1 MIDEAALFSQAIKH
15 IEKKDYL
22 NAEQSFREL
31 IKLNNIHAQ
40 INLATLYLDPHAG
53 LNKHQEALEILL
65 DAVNKPEGIS
75 AANSIGMMYMTGM
88 GVKLNYK
95 TAYDWFAKGADADI
109 AACMVNMGN
118 LNVMGIESKP
128 DLEAAI
134 SCFIRSHKHGY
145 PHGFNEV
152 TRLLTKAN
160 KNSTSKAKVS
170 ALYEH
175 AIHTFFIENAEGTLQ
190 GKGDLEYQFA
200 EMLDQVSGFHSFKKY
215 AYDWYLISHSKGNL
229 FATNNIGAMLLK
241 GELGHTDLDAA
252 LSFFKQAAEQGH
264 PHAMKNLGCCYL
276 EGIGSPIDI
285 DAAIHWLQQSV
296 NQGCEQAI
304 PALGFAYYTQD
315 PHKSSRYLDLME
327 KACQQ
332 NHPESLAILGE
343 IYLDGE
349 YVPANESKGIQLLE
363 HASELNS
370 TKASLL
376 LGIYFT
382 CKSEPPKYDKANT
395 YLQKVIHLTHWEKG
409 HIALLAELYHLHHKE
424 LGTAIAIQLN
434 LHLANQGDAEA
445 QARLA
450 SLYLESQD
458 EHKDPI
464 QAFKYASLSA
474 KQKHP
479 NGLCI
484 LLAMYLAGDLND
496 ADLLSEIISDLDELS
511 KNGSAVSAFTLA
523 KFYQSGSKYIQQDKH
538 LFMEYLSQA
547 AKLGFPPAI
556 AAMKKIP
563 KN

>member
-22 NAEQSFREL
+22 NAEQCFIEL
-31 IKLNNIHAQ
+31 IKQNNIHAQ

-53 LNKHQEALEILL
+53 LNKHQKALEILL

-75 AANSIGMMYMTGM
+75 ASNSLGMMYMTGM

-109 AACMVNMGN
+109 AACMVNMGK
-118 LNVMGIESKP
+118 LNVIGIESKP

-134 SCFIRSHKHGY
+134 SCFIKSQKHGY
-145 PHGFNEV
+145 PHGLNEI
-152 TRLLTKAN
+152 THLLTAAN
-160 KNSTSKAKVS
+160 KKAASKAKVD
-170 ALYEH
+170 ALYEC
-175 AIHTFFIENAEGTLQ
+175 AKLTFVAENNIEPKQ
-190 GKGDLEYQFA
+190 GNGDPEYLFA
-200 EMLDQVSGFHSFKKY
+200 EMLDQVSGFHSLKQY
-215 AYDWYLISHSKGNL
+215 AYDWYLISHLKGNL

-241 GELGHTDLDAA
+241 GELGHIDLDAA

-304 PALGFAYYTQD
+304 PALGFAYFTQD
-315 PHKSSRYLDLME
+315 PHKTNRYLDLME

-332 NHPESLAILGE
+332 NHPESLYLLGE
-343 IYLDGE
+343 IYLDGD
-349 YVPANESKGIQLLE
+349 YVSANEQKALHLLE
-363 HASELNS
+363 RACDLNS
-370 TKASLL
+370 SKASLL
-376 LGIYFT
+376 LGLYYA
-382 CKSEPPKYDKANT
+382 CKCEPPEYQKANT
-395 YLQKVIHLTHWEKG
+395 VFMKVLDRTRWEKG
-409 HIALLAELYHLHHKE
+409 HVALLAELYHNHHKQ
-424 LGTAIAIQLN
+424 LGTTKAIKLN
-434 LHLANQGDAEA
+434 QYMADLGDAEA

-450 SLYLESQD
+450 SLYLEAQD

-474 KQKHP
+474 KQKNP
-479 NGLCI
+479 RGLSI
-484 LLAMYLAGDLND
+484 LLAMYLAGDMTD
-496 ADLLSEIISDLDELS
+496 TDLLDEVITELDILS
-511 KNGSAVSAFTLA
+511 NNGSAVSAFTLA
-523 KFYQSGSKYIQQDKH
+523 RFYQTGSKYIQQDKH
-538 LFMEYLSQA
+538 LFMEYLSRA
-547 AKLGFPPAI
+547 AKLGFQPAI
-556 AAMKKIP
+556 DAMKKIP